1 MTDDRILNQAR
12 RELDMPRHAGYILT
26 GAELKR
32 RLYLINHEKNQL
44 NNQPTNDNQKE
55 LFQ

>member
-1 MTDDRILNQAR
+1 MTNDRILNQAR

-44 NNQPTNDNQKE
+44 NNQPTNDNQKD
-55 LFQ
+55 LF